1 MVASSLRINLFFNIF
16 IMKKIILKISGMT
29 CASCVKLNESAI
41 LAVEGVS
48 SANVNIA
55 TNKAVAEFD
64 EKKTNLEKIIQS
76 IEKAGYGA
84 KEMGEHDHDHSA
96 IENEQEGN
104 KTRKRFI
111 GSALLTLPVFS
122 MMFTDELTLGINF
135 FGVDLLMWIY
145 ATLTAVVVFGFGW
158 HFHRSAGKKLLH
170 LSFNMDSLVSLG
182 TLTALSYSVW
192 AMLAAQ
198 AVYFEAAAAIITLIN
213 LGKWLEAR
221 SKGRAGQALQKLLE
235 LGVKKARVIRG
246 DKEFEISVEEI
257 KVGDILHVKAG
268 EKIPL
273 DGVIVSGEAALDESM
288 LTGESIPVTKKSG
301 DEVFGATLNQNGS
314 IKIRTTKIGGDTVLA
329 QIIKMVEE
337 AQGSKAPIQKL
348 ADKIAGIFVP
358 IVMAIALVTF
368 LVWYFISGELETS
381 IIPAVAVLVIACP
394 CALGLATPT
403 AIMVGTGTGAKQ
415 GILIKNGE
423 TLEKSNKI
431 DMVIFDKTGTL
442 TEGKP
447 QVTDIIPFDFP
458 KEKLLK
464 IAYGLAQLS
473 HHPLSQTIAKF
484 GEEQKVVPAKL
495 TSFREVSGQGVLA
508 KCEEHKTD
516 LRLGN
521 EKMMQ
526 AGKIEISSQARDTVQ
541 KLATEGKT
549 PLLISHGNQLVGI
562 LGLMDTVKPDSAK
575 AIQQLNKLG
584 IETVMLTGDN
594 RQTAE
599 AIAKSLGIRKVIAE
613 VLPQDK
619 SMEVQ
624 KIQQAGK
631 RVAFVG
637 DGINDAP
644 ALAQADLGIAMGTG
658 SDIAIETGSIVLMQ
672 GSPAK
677 VFSALRLSQ
686 KTFSIIKQNLFW
698 AFIYN
703 VIGIPIAALGLLNPI
718 FASFAMSMSSVSV
731 VSNSLRIKKFH

>member
-1 MVASSLRINLFFNIF
+1 MQ
-16 IMKKIILKISGMT
+16 KTILKISGMT
-29 CASCVKLNESAI
+29 CASCVKLNENAI
-41 LAVEGVS
+41 MAVPGVS
-48 SANVNIA
+48 SASVNIA
-55 TNKAVAEFD
+55 TNKAIVEF
-64 EKKTNLEKIIQS
+64 EEAQTSLEQIIHA

-84 KEMGEHDHDHSA
+84 KELSEHDHDHSA
-96 IENEQEGN
+96 MEDEQAG
-104 KTRKRFI
+104 KKVRRRFI

-122 MMFTDELTLGINF
+122 MMFTNELTLGIKF
-135 FGVDLLMWIY
+135 IGVGLLMWIY
-145 ATLTAVVVFGFGW
+145 AALTAVVVLVFGW
-158 HFHRSAGKKLLH
+158 HFHRSAGKKLLR
-170 LSFNMDSLVSLG
+170 LTFNMDSLVSLG
-182 TLTALSYSVW
+182 TLTAFIYSVW
-192 AMLAAQ
+192 AMFASQ

-221 SKGRAGQALQKLLE
+221 SKGQAGQALQKLLE

-246 DKEFEISVEEI
+246 NQEIEIPIEEV

-288 LTGESIPVTKKSG
+288 LTGESMPVTKKAG
-301 DEVFGATLNQNGS
+301 DEVFGATMNQNGS
-314 IKIRTTKIGGDTVLA
+314 IKIQVLKVGGDTVLA

-368 LVWYFISGELETS
+368 LVWYFLTGDLEAS

-403 AIMVGTGTGAKQ
+403 AIMVGTGTGARN

-431 DMVIFDKTGTL
+431 DVVIFDKTGTL

-447 QVTDIIPFDFP
+447 KITDVLTFDFP
-458 KEKLLK
+458 EEKLLK
-464 IAYGLAQLS
+464 VAYSLAKLS
-473 HHPLSQTIAKF
+473 HHPLSQTITKM
-484 GEEQKVVPAKL
+484 GEEQKIQPAEL
-495 TSFREVSGQGVLA
+495 INFQEISGQGIVA
-508 KCEEHKTD
+508 ECQEHKTA

-521 EKMMQ
+521 EKIMQ
-526 AGKIEISSQARDTVQ
+526 TGKIEINSTAKSALQ
-541 KLATEGKT
+541 KLSTEGKT
-549 PLLISHGNQLVGI
+549 PLLISHGDKLIGL
-562 LGLMDTVKPDSAK
+562 LGLMDTVKSDSAE
-575 AIQQLNKLG
+575 AIQKLNKLG

-594 RQTAE
+594 QRTAD
-599 AIAKSLGIRKVIAE
+599 AIATKLNIKKVIAE
-613 VLPQDK
+613 ILPQGK
-619 SMEVQ
+619 SEEVR
-624 KIQQAGK
+624 KIQQSGK
-631 RVAFVG
+631 KVAFVG

-658 SDIAIETGSIVLMQ
+658 SDIAIETGNIVLMQ

-677 VFSALRLSQ
+677 VFAALRLSQ

-703 VIGIPIAALGLLNPI
+703 IIGIPIAALGLLNPI
-718 FASFAMSMSSVSV
+718 FASLAMSLSSVSV
-731 VSNSLRIKKFH
+731 VTNSLRIKKFKP